1 MTSSIH
7 SEFDPPKH
15 LSKEQIIDMARRY
28 IKYWRIEAQS
38 FESKW
43 EMELTRKWNLSKE
56 TMSNKSEWQPIE
68 TAPKDGTWILG
79 FEIDDNE
86 SCIVRWS
93 SKEDYIE
100 RSKKEGTATRLICA
114 RFLAGCFE
122 RREHKRHWRYGA
134 DEGWIHYEDDSVYLN
149 PTHWMPI
156 PEPPKQ

>member
-43 EMELTRKWNLSKE
+43 EMELTRKWNLAKE

-68 TAPKDGTWILG
+68 TAPKDGTEILSYHNREILYSNGERKKFEWIK
-79 FEIDDNE
+79 
-86 SCIVRWS
+86 IVRWDVFVQWDNP
-93 SKEDYIE
+93 EDEYDWMTG
-100 RSKKEGTATRLICA
+100 SN
-114 RFLAGCFE
+114 F
-122 RREHKRHWRYGA
+122 
-134 DEGWIHYEDDSVYLN
+134 DEPTPTD
-149 PTHWMPI
+149 PTHWMPL
-156 PEPPKQ
+156 PKPPKQ